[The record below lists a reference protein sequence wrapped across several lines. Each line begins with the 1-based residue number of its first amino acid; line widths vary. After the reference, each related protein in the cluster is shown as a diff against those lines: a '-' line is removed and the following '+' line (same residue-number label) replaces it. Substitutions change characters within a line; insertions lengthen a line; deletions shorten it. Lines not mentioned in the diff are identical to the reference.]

1 MPVRVDE
8 HLGPAFLELVL
19 SGPWPTLQEQ
29 NEIRRQLMQHGHLS
43 RETLA
48 LIDIREAEL
57 PRFEDVD
64 GAMQAAGRDLA
75 GLPKKIALVVRPG
88 ATFGVGRMMQS
99 TAPLGL
105 EMELFEDADIARA
118 WLMHA

>member
-8 HLGPAFLELVL
+8 HQAPAFLELVL
-19 SGPWPTLQEQ
+19 TGPWPTLQEQ
-29 NEIRRQLMQHGHLS
+29 HEIRRQLLQQGKLS
-43 RETLA
+43 RETVA

-64 GAMQAAGRDLA
+64 GAMQAAARELA
-75 GLPKKIALVVRPG
+75 GLPKKIALVVLPG
-88 ATFGVGRMMQS
+88 ASFGVGRMMQS

-105 EMELFEDADIARA
+105 EMELFEDAEIARD